1 MSSADSSEAT
11 MVDREGVVPLRPRSP
26 PTAPQAVSSLPD
38 NAALFTPAYPSPA
51 QVAAPSPADKAF
63 VGTLAAITALLAARL
78 LLLLAILGGF
88 LLAWRAGDT
97 NGLCVFIAYAILVV
111 APLVALDITTHKR
124 GGK

>member
-1 MSSADSSEAT
+1 M
-11 MVDREGVVPLRPRSP
+11 PLRPRSP
-26 PTAPQAVSSLPD
+26 PTAPQPVQPPVSSLPN

-51 QVAAPSPADKAF
+51 QAASPSPADKAF

-78 LLLLAILGGF
+78 LLLLAIVGGF

-97 NGLCVFIAYAILVV
+97 NGLCVFIAYALLVV
-111 APLVALDITTHKR
+111 APLVALDIITHKR